1 MKLVNFSV
9 TNYRS
14 ITNAHKINLQN
25 FTILVGKNNEGKSN
39 LLKALSVAMKVLMHY
54 GRTADPYFFGY
65 RYWRTIYD
73 WNRDFPIQYQGR
85 MRGLESIFK
94 LEFCLDEEELV
105 EFHKETKTKGN
116 SNIAVV
122 IKINKDNE
130 IKVEV
135 PKRGT
140 STYNKKSQQI
150 AKFISQRVSFNYI
163 EAIRTQN
170 MAIDVLKEVI
180 VEQLQTL
187 KNNEEYI
194 NSVDKINSLQQ
205 EMKSNLLSFIT

>member
-54 GRTADPYFFGY
+54 GRTSDPYFFRY
-65 RYWRTIYD
+65 RYWRSIYD

-105 EFHKETKTKGN
+105 EFHKETKTTGN

-122 IKINKDNE
+122 IKINKDNDVN
-130 IKVEV
+130 IFKKVSYY
-135 PKRGT
+135 G
-140 STYNKKSQQI
+140 
-150 AKFISQRVSFNYI
+150 
-163 EAIRTQN
+163 
-170 MAIDVLKEVI
+170 
-180 VEQLQTL
+180 
-187 KNNEEYI
+187 
-194 NSVDKINSLQQ
+194 
-205 EMKSNLLSFIT
+205 